1 MRTYQWLKNER
12 LIVLYVRNNM
22 VLVNELKN
30 RSSFTP
36 SNGTFR
42 ISNISWTDNA
52 EYSLYI
58 FGLNGK
64 LMAIRKLQLSIQ
76 APVSSPLL
84 ASECLSQEEMRV
96 SCSCEG
102 DSPQY
107 SWTLNGH
114 APMDAELV
122 SGDNETN
129 SITLKPG
136 LSGQLVCSVKNH
148 ISSATASKNISAC
161 EGVETYCDGRQ
172 NGAQCFGAL
181 GGTVVLRLITQA
193 SEMCAYKWIKNKNF
207 TVFMV
212 KNNKVVVNELKSR
225 SSFTPSNGTF
235 RISNIS
241 WTDNAEYSLR
251 IFNQHGQRIAT
262 RKLQLSIQGVETYC
276 DGRQNGAQC
285 FGALGGTVV
294 LRLITQASE
303 MCAYKWIKNK
313 NFTVF
318 MVKNNKVVVNELKS
332 RSSFTPSNGTFRIS
346 NISWT
351 DNAEYSLRIFNQ
363 HGQRIATR
371 KLQLSIQ
378 APVSSPLL
386 ASECLSQEEMRV
398 SCSCE
403 GDSPQYSWT
412 LNGHAPMDAE
422 LVSGDNE
429 TNSIT
434 LKPGLSG
441 QLVCSVKNHISS
453 ATASK
458 NISACEE
465 HIPAIARL
473 LSATV
478 FLLVSVVGI
487 CCVRMKMKN
496 STAQDCE
503 NAQDATYANVRI
515 EYRGGDRIIYTGGPE
530 GGQV

>member
-1 MRTYQWLKNER
+1 MEAVIGLLMMLPGVSHGVETYCDGRQNGAQCFGALGGTVVLQLITQDSEIYAYQWLKNESLR
-12 LIVLYVRNNM
+12 VLYVRNNK

-52 EYSLYI
+52 EYSLRI
-58 FGLNGK
+58 FDLNGK
-64 LMAIRKLQLSIQ
+64 LIATRKLQLSIQ
-76 APVSSPLL
+76 
-84 ASECLSQEEMRV
+84 
-96 SCSCEG
+96 
-102 DSPQY
+102 
-107 SWTLNGH
+107 
-114 APMDAELV
+114 
-122 SGDNETN
+122 
-129 SITLKPG
+129 
-136 LSGQLVCSVKNH
+136 
-148 ISSATASKNISAC
+148 
-161 EGVETYCDGRQ
+161 GVETYCDGRQ

-181 GGTVVLRLITQA
+181 GGTVVLQLITQD
-193 SEMCAYKWIKNKNF
+193 SEIYTYRWSKNEMF
-207 TVFMV
+207 TVLYV
-212 KNNKVVVNELKSR
+212 RNNKVLVNELKNR

-241 WTDNAEYSLR
+241 WTDNAEYSLH
-251 IFNQHGQRIAT
+251 IFDLNGQEIAT

-496 STAQDCE
+496 STAQESE